1 MAVGDGASD
10 RLTGGSDVTVDCV
23 GTAETLATA
32 LDITAPGGRVVLVG
46 MPGRV
51 DVDLTPLWQR
61 ELELV
66 GAYAYGTE
74 EPAGPGAGGATFA
87 LAFDL
92 VAAADLARLVSATY
106 PLARYADAITH
117 AAEAGRRGA
126 VKIAFDLRDEKE
138 RNR

>member
-1 MAVGDGASD
+1 
-10 RLTGGSDVTVDCV
+10 
-23 GTAETLATA
+23 
-32 LDITAPGGRVVLVG
+32 
-46 MPGRV
+46 
-51 DVDLTPLWQR
+51 LWQR

-74 EPAGPGAGGATFA
+74 RADGPGAGRPTFE

-92 VAAADLARLVSATY
+92 VRSADLGRLLSATY
-106 PLARYADAITH
+106 PLDRYADAIAH

-126 VKIAFDLRDEKE
+126 VKIAFDLRNEKE